1 MRVPGAGIH
10 PEAEATGLVRGIRRW
25 DLVALTVNGI
35 VGAGIL
41 GLPSRVFALTGSWSI
56 LAVLVCACF
65 AGLNVLCYAEVG
77 SRFTETGGPYRY
89 ARSAFGPVVGFE
101 IGWLDWVSSVAS
113 TAAVC
118 TLFVSYL
125 GFFWP
130 SVESGLGRW
139 AVVTVVVTSLA
150 AINILGVRDTAIVN
164 NLLTIGKLAPLI
176 VFVAAGLFFISPES
190 YSFARVPGQGEFSKA
205 VLLMLFA
212 FSGFGTAVTPAGEM
226 RDPRRDI
233 PFALGVTMVLVTAL
247 YVLIQVVCIGTLPN
261 LAGSHRPVADAASR
275 FLGSFGGRMVALTA
289 VIAVLGVL
297 NTLMLATPRVTF
309 AMARSGELPR
319 ALAAVHPRFHT
330 PHVSIAVSAAVILAL
345 TLSGTFLY
353 AVTLNAIASLFVLMT
368 TSAAL
373 PTLRLKANQPARF
386 VVPGGWLVSAASLAL
401 CVWLL
406 SNIPVREAR
415 DVAIAAALGLLIFL
429 ARSRWGRGPRV
440 TGRPGGDDGSRAP
453 V

>member
-1 MRVPGAGIH
+1 MRVAGAGNQ
-10 PEAEATGLVRGIRRW
+10 PETTGLVRGIRRW
-25 DLVALTVNGI
+25 DLVALTINGI

-56 LAVLVCACF
+56 LAFLVCGCF

-77 SRFTETGGPYRY
+77 SRFTQTGGAYWY

-101 IGWLDWVSSVAS
+101 VGWLDWLSSLAS

-125 GFFWP
+125 GYFWP
-130 SVESGLGRW
+130 SVESGPGRA
-139 AVVTVVVTSLA
+139 AVVTAVVTSLA

-164 NLLTIGKLAPLI
+164 NFITIGKLTPLI
-176 VFVAAGLFFISPES
+176 VFVAVGLFFITPGS

-205 VLLMLFA
+205 VLLLLFA

-233 PFALGVTMVLVTAL
+233 PFALGVTMVMVTAL

-297 NTLMLATPRVTF
+297 NTLMLATPRLPF
-309 AMARSGELPR
+309 AMALGGELPR
-319 ALAAVHPRFHT
+319 ALAAVQPRFHT
-330 PHVSIAVSAAVILAL
+330 PYVSIAVSAAVVLAL

-353 AVTLNAIASLFVLMT
+353 AVTLNAISSLLVLIT
-368 TSAAL
+368 TCAAL
-373 PTLRLKANQPARF
+373 PVLRLKANQPPARF

-406 SNIPVREAR
+406 WNIPAREAR
-415 DVAIAAALGLLIFL
+415 DVAIAASLGLLIFL
-429 ARSRWGRGPRV
+429 VRSRRDPGLGV
-440 TGRPGGDDGSRAP
+440 TRRPGGGGGSRDP
-453 V
+453 G